1 MKLDTTYVRSFIPDE
16 LYASTEKDVLNAFN
30 SLHDGTIK
38 GSDFLGWLP
47 GNPLS
52 DETLERLLKKAKELQ
67 DAVDVLVVIG
77 IGGSYLG
84 AKAAMDALSPYFND
98 ESVEVLFAGHHIS
111 AAYLEELSAYLKN
124 KHFAINVISK
134 SGTTTEPALAFRVLK
149 RLLIEKVGPK
159 KAQSLIVATTDPERG
174 ALRTLADQ
182 EGYETFDVPNDI
194 GGRFSVF
201 SAVGIF
207 PMAVK
212 GIDVTAF
219 LKGASDASKAYQENP
234 AAPVEYATIR
244 QSLYRLG
251 KKLEIFVSY
260 EPKLR
265 FTAEWWK
272 QLFGES
278 EGKDGKGLFVTSA
291 GFSTDLHSLGQMI
304 QEGEKVFFETVV
316 SVKEPLSDMRV
327 PIDQKN
333 LDGLNYLADQRFEWV
348 NEKARIATRI
358 AHVDGDVPNV
368 HIELD
373 KLDSYHYGELLYFFC
388 VVVAL
393 SGAASGVNPFDQPG
407 VEAYKVNMFALLG
420 KPGFEKEKAEIE
432 AKNK

>member
-1 MKLDTTYVRSFIPDE
+1 MRLNTQYVRSFIPDAV
-16 LYASTEKDVLNAFN
+16 YEKTKSDVLNAHQ
-30 SLHDGTIK
+30 SLQDGTIK
-38 GSDFLGWLP
+38 GHDALGWLK
-47 GNPLS
+47 GNPLDDS
-52 DETLERLLKKAKELQ
+52 TLDAIIQKAHDLKASI
-67 DAVDVLVVIG
+67 DVLVVIG

-98 ESVEVLFAGHHIS
+98 DSVEVLFAGHHVS
-111 AAYLEELSAYLKN
+111 GSYLEQLLAYLKN
-124 KHFAINVISK
+124 KRFAINVISK
-134 SGTTTEPALAFRVLK
+134 SGTTTEPALAFRVLS
-149 RLLIEKVGPK
+149 RLLITQVGEK
-159 KAQSLIVATTDPERG
+159 KASELIIATTDPEKG
-174 ALRTLADQ
+174 ALRVLADQ
-182 EGYETFDVPNDI
+182 KGYQTFDVPLDI

-212 GIDVTAF
+212 GLDVKAF
-219 LKGASDASKAYQENP
+219 LNGASEAATAYRKDPFDA
-234 AAPVEYATIR
+234 VEYATLR

-260 EPKLR
+260 EPKLK

-278 EGKDGKGLFVTSA
+278 EGKEGRGLFVTSA

-304 QEGEKVFFETVV
+304 QDGEKIFFETVI
-316 SVKEPLSDMRV
+316 SIKDPLSVLKV
-327 PIDQKN
+327 PIDESN
-333 LDGLNYLADQRFEWV
+333 LDGLNYLADESFETI

-358 AHVDGDVPNV
+358 AHVDGHVPNI

-373 KLDSYHYGELLYFFC
+373 TLDAYQYGALLYFFC
-388 VVVAL
+388 YVVAI

-407 VEAYKVNMFALLG
+407 VEAYKINMFALLG
-420 KPGFEKEKAEIE
+420 KPGFEKER
-432 AKNK
+432 KNIVDKE